1 MTDTARSL
9 NQRIT
14 RAAIRV
20 MLFVVLAKLVA
31 TFKEMVVAWRYGV
44 SEVVDGY
51 LLVFNLVS
59 WPIGVWLSVLT
70 VVLVPLV
77 TRMQHQHASDL
88 PAFRTE
94 MIALAGIV
102 GLSLSLLAWLGLP
115 ILIDSTWLGATEEV
129 RITARQAIPALALV
143 PLIGAF
149 IGLFSVLMLIREQHA
164 NTLYEGLPALG
175 IACAILLLPAEGLTP
190 LLWGTIV
197 GLVMQLVAVLA
208 PHMHRF
214 ESSLPGHHQTTKH
227 WSFFWQGF
235 GLILLGQAIMSA
247 TIIVDQ
253 LYAASLPAG
262 SIAILGYANRIMA
275 LLLGLGATV
284 ISRATLPVFSSME
297 AHDGRTSAWSLAK
310 PWLIK
315 MFSIGIA
322 VMLIGWVSAP
332 WLVDTLFLRGAF
344 TIDDA
349 AMVVIIFRISLLQLP
364 LYYSLLV
371 YSSLLTSFG
380 AYKSFFLAALIFLI
394 AKILF
399 LNYFVDFF
407 GLTAIALSTAAAYAI
422 SAIFIAFLHTRTI
435 NGRGRGA

>member
-1 MTDTARSL
+1 
-9 NQRIT
+9 
-14 RAAIRV
+14 

-31 TFKEMVVAWRYGV
+31 TFKEMVVAWSYGV

-59 WPIGVWLSVLT
+59 WPVGVWLSVLT

-94 MIALAGIV
+94 LIVLTGIV

-115 ILIDSTWLGATEEV
+115 MLIDSTWLGATEEI
-129 RITARQAIPALALV
+129 RIIARQAISALALV
-143 PLIGAF
+143 PLIGSF

-175 IACAILLLPAEGLTP
+175 ITFAILLLPAEGLTP

-197 GLVMQLVAVLA
+197 GLVMQLAAVLA

-227 WSFFWQGF
+227 WAFFWQGF

-275 LLLGLGATV
+275 LLLGLGATA

-297 AHDGRTSAWSLAK
+297 AHEGRTSAWGLAK

-322 VMLIGWVSAP
+322 VMLIGWGSAP
-332 WLVDTLFLRGAF
+332 WLVDTLFLRGVF
-344 TIDDA
+344 TINDA
-349 AMVVIIFRISLLQLP
+349 AMVVNIFRISLLQLP

-380 AYKSFFLAALIFLI
+380 AYKLFSLAALIFLI

-399 LNYFVDFF
+399 LNYFVDSF

-435 NGRGRGA
+435 NGRVRGA